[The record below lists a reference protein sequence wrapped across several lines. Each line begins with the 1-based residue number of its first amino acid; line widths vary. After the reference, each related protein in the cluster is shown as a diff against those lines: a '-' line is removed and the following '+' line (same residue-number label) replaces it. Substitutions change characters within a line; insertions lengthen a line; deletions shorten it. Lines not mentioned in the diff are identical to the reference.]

1 MAAPPHPNPLPRGE
15 REETSA
21 ISPSPPGE
29 REGPAVER
37 REGEGELAART
48 PTQQE
53 SSQRDDKRGARLKDR
68 LALITGASHGLGAAL
83 AQRFAA
89 EGAQL
94 VLLARDTAALE
105 KLDDALRADGY
116 SATLVPLDLRQF
128 DRLDAMAASLHER
141 FGKLDVFVSCAAAL
155 GHLAPTGHFDPALWQ
170 EIVDVNVTANWRL
183 IRALDPLLRAS
194 EAGRAIFTTCIAA
207 RESEPY
213 WAPYAASKA
222 ALEALVKAYAEEIA
236 QTSLRV
242 NLVDPGP
249 MRTALRFAAFPFE
262 ERDKIKPP
270 EDVTEAFVELADE
283 TCTANGELVTL

>member
-1 MAAPPHPNPLPRGE
+1 MRNPPGPAAPVPVSENGGGE
-15 REETSA
+15 DRERTAHTPAHRENSA
-21 ISPSPPGE
+21 RDE
-29 REGPAVER
+29 KR
-37 REGEGELAART
+37 R
-48 PTQQE
+48 
-53 SSQRDDKRGARLKDR
+53 ARLKDR
-68 LALITGASHGLGAAL
+68 LALITGASRGLGAAV
-83 AQRFAA
+83 AKRFAA

-105 KLDDALRADGY
+105 NLDDALRADGT

-128 DRLDAMAASLHER
+128 DQLDAMAASLHQR
-141 FGKLDVFVSCAAAL
+141 FGRIDIFVSCAAAL

-170 EIVDVNVTANWRL
+170 EIIDVNLTANWRL

-194 EAGRAIFTTCIAA
+194 PAGRAIFATCIAA
-207 RESEPY
+207 RETEPY

-222 ALEALVKAYAEEIA
+222 ALEALVKSYAEEVA
-236 QTSLRV
+236 QSTLRV

-270 EDVTEAFVELADE
+270 EDATEPF
-283 TCTANGELVTL
+283 VTLAEESCTENGLLLTL

>member
-1 MAAPPHPNPLPRGE
+1 MQNPPGPAAPVPAGE
-15 REETSA
+15 DA
-21 ISPSPPGE
+21 E
-29 REGPAVER
+29 RI
-37 REGEGELAART
+37 ART
-48 PTQQE
+48 PAQQE
-53 SSQRDDKRGARLKDR
+53 NSKRDEKRGARLKDR
-68 LALITGASHGLGAAL
+68 LALITGASRGLGAAL
-83 AQRFAA
+83 AKRFAA

-94 VLLARDTAALE
+94 VLLSRDTAALE
-105 KLDDALRADGY
+105 KLDDELRANGR

-128 DRLDAMAASLHER
+128 DQLDAMAASLHQR
-141 FGKLDVFVSCAAAL
+141 FGRVDIFVSCAAAL

-194 EAGRAIFTTCIAA
+194 PAGRAIFATCIAA

-222 ALEALVKAYAEEIA
+222 ALEALVKSYAEEVA
-236 QTSLRV
+236 QTTLRV

-270 EDVTEAFVELADE
+270 EDATEPF
-283 TCTANGELVTL
+283 VTLAEESCTENGLLLTL

>member
-1 MAAPPHPNPLPRGE
+1 MQN
-15 REETSA
+15 
-21 ISPSPPGE
+21 PPGPTPAGEEAE
-29 REGPAVER
+29 RV
-37 REGEGELAART
+37 ART
-48 PTQQE
+48 PAQQE
-53 SSQRDDKRGARLKDR
+53 NAKRDSKRGVRLKDR
-68 LALITGASHGLGAAL
+68 LALITGASRGLGAAL
-83 AQRFAA
+83 AHRFAA
-89 EGAQL
+89 EGARL

-141 FGKLDVFVSCAAAL
+141 FGKLDIFVSCAAAL

-194 EAGRAIFTTCIAA
+194 QAGRAIFTTCIAA

-270 EDVTEAFVELADE
+270 EDATEPFVTLAEE
-283 TCTANGELVTL
+283 TCTQNGALVTL